1 MLLLYSIKN
10 NRRRIMEYKII
21 SSTAWSVNA
30 AVNVLEK
37 KVNELI
43 KEGWEPVGGVM
54 IVAFNDHVY
63 QTLIK
68 R

>member
-1 MLLLYSIKN
+1 
-10 NRRRIMEYKII
+10 MEYKII